1 MKAPTVRTHFRA
13 SVVFALGILGICI
26 AAASASAQENRPWYV
41 AGHAG
46 AALAQN
52 ADFDS
57 PQALGTGQSV
67 DIRGDITFNTA
78 WGAGFAA
85 GRSFGD
91 FRVEGEGLWRRA
103 GLRDVEISHQMGSPV
118 AGAQETRL
126 ESALD
131 VSGNM
136 DLWMGMLN
144 IYYDVPAAKAFR
156 PYLGAGAG
164 TVHAF
169 MNKKASIGNRLRDG
183 RVVEFATDDRDEDR
197 WGFCWQAQ
205 AGAGFGLSESLTV
218 QLGYRFVHAPSLKFR
233 LFENLVESPTTVKV
247 KPLHSFD
254 LGLRLNF

>member
-1 MKAPTVRTHFRA
+1 MRDFTRTRARA
-13 SVVFALGILGICI
+13 SVVFMLGILGTCL
-26 AAASASAQENRPWYV
+26 AAVSASAQENRPWYV
-41 AGHAG
+41 TGHAG
-46 AALAQN
+46 VALVQN

-67 DIRGDITFNTA
+67 NIRGDITFGTA
-78 WGAGFAA
+78 WGAGLGA
-85 GRSFGD
+85 GRTFGD

-103 GLRDVEISHQMGSPV
+103 GLGDVEISHQMGNPV
-118 AGAQETRL
+118 AGDLEARL
-126 ESALD
+126 ERALD

-144 IYYDVPAAKAFR
+144 VYYDLPAAKAFR
-156 PYLGAGAG
+156 PYVGAGAG

-169 MNKKASIGNRLRDG
+169 MHKKASIGNRLRDG
-183 RVVEFATDDRDEDR
+183 RVVEFVTDDKDEDR

-205 AGAGFGLSESLTV
+205 AGVGFGLSESLTV
-218 QLGYRFVHAPSLKFR
+218 QLGYRFVHVPSLNFR
-233 LFENLVESPTTVKV
+233 LFENLVENPTTVKV